1 MAEEIHLGPPIQGS
15 AKADAKAESA
25 VFDLELLGTP
35 SEAWR
40 TEFTLRLGGTQRTTF
55 ERRTAGRPA
64 MVLRVT
70 CNGPTDVRDTL
81 PMLNRAVTETNAAMV
96 LREDK
101 RTADRNQQEAK
112 REELERAINDE
123 LSKLA

>member
-15 AKADAKAESA
+15 AKADAKAENA

-40 TEFTLRLGGTQRTTF
+40 TEFMLKLAGKQRATF
-55 ERRTAGRPA
+55 ERRSAGRPA

-70 CNGPTDVRDTL
+70 CSGADDVRGSL
-81 PMLNRAVTETNAAMV
+81 PVLNRAVTEANAEML

-101 RTADRNQQEAK
+101 RTTDRNQQEAK
-112 REELERAINDE
+112 RVELERAINDE
-123 LSKLA
+123 LTKLA

>member
-40 TEFTLRLGGTQRTTF
+40 TEFTLKLAGKQRATF

-70 CNGPTDVRDTL
+70 CSGAEDVRGSLPTL
-81 PMLNRAVTETNAAMV
+81 NLAVTETNAEMV

-112 REELERAINDE
+112 RIELERAINDE

>member
-15 AKADAKAESA
+15 AKADAKAENA

-40 TEFTLRLGGTQRTTF
+40 TEFALKLAGKQRTTF
-55 ERRTAGRPA
+55 ERRSAGRPA

-70 CNGPTDVRDTL
+70 CSGADDVRGSL
-81 PMLNRAVTETNAAMV
+81 PVLNRAVTETNAEMV

-101 RTADRNQQEAK
+101 RTTD
-112 REELERAINDE
+112 
-123 LSKLA
+123 

>member
-15 AKADAKAESA
+15 AKADAKAENA

-40 TEFTLRLGGTQRTTF
+40 TEFTLRLAGKQRTTF
-55 ERRTAGRPA
+55 ERRTVGRPA

-70 CNGPTDVRDTL
+70 CRGPEEVRGAL
-81 PMLNRAVTETNAAMV
+81 PMLNRALTETNAEMA

-101 RTADRNQQEAK
+101 RTNERNHQEAK
-112 REELERAINDE
+112 RVELERSINDE